1 MSKSK
6 VRISQCMIVKN
17 EEKNIERALSWGRPV
32 MWEQIVVDTGSTD
45 RTAEIARQMG
55 AKVYEFPWNDDFAA
69 AKNYAIERCKGDWI
83 AMLDAD
89 EYMQPEDRDKLP
101 ELMAQADQR
110 QLDVLS
116 ADLQQVRE
124 DGTSFSSST
133 LVRFFRNVPEL
144 RYRRRI
150 HEQLEAV
157 TGRELRWGD
166 AVAELAVFHTGYQK
180 AVLKDKKK
188 NERNKKLILAEL
200 KDHPDDHEMM
210 GYMGDEYLSDEDR
223 VKAAVWYGR
232 AVEHMPERLG
242 NYDSRSAAT
251 LANYLMILTESE
263 DLGWRELYETA
274 VEKMPMEADFDYIA
288 GRFFASQGQ
297 ADQAVSH
304 LEAAL
309 EKLETYGRNNRA
321 MCLTRD
327 LLGTYDLLV
336 RCCYEAGQLEKSMS
350 YGVTYLKYDRYNMAV
365 LSRMLKVLLPD
376 GGRRAGE
383 NQAVLEFFS
392 KLYDFSG
399 LKDRLFL
406 VKTARMSDCGGFG
419 DYGADHLFT
428 PEERALLRV

>member
-6 VRISQCMIVKN
+6 IRISQCMIVKN

-45 RTAEIARQMG
+45 RTVELAEAMG
-55 AKVYEFPWNDDFAA
+55 ATVYHFQWINDFAA
-69 AKNYAIERCKGDWI
+69 AKNYAIERCRGDWI

-101 ELMAQADQR
+101 ELMAQADKR

-116 ADLQQVRE
+116 ADWQQVRE
-124 DGTSFSSST
+124 DGASFSSST
-133 LVRFFRNVPEL
+133 LVRFFRNVPEI

-150 HEQLEAV
+150 HEQLESV
-157 TGRELRWGD
+157 TGRELKWGN
-166 AVAELAVFHTGYQK
+166 AVGELAVFHTGYQE
-180 AVLKDKKK
+180 AILKGKKK
-188 NERNKKLILAEL
+188 GDRNRKLILAEL
-200 KDHPDDHEMM
+200 DDHPDDHEMM

-223 VKAAVWYGR
+223 GEAGVWYRR
-232 AVEHMPERLG
+232 AVEHMPETLG
-242 NYDSRSAAT
+242 DYDSRSSAT
-251 LANYLMILTESE
+251 LSNYLMILTESE
-263 DLGWRELYETA
+263 DSDWREIYEIA
-274 VEKMPMEADFDYIA
+274 VKKMPMEADFDYIA

-297 ADQAVSH
+297 ADQAIYY

-309 EKLETYGRNNRA
+309 GKLEAHGRNNRA
-321 MCLTRD
+321 MRLAGD
-327 LLGTYDLLV
+327 LMGVYDLLV
-336 RCCYEAGQLEKSMS
+336 RCCYETGQREKCMS

-376 GGRRAGE
+376 GGQMAAE

-392 KLYDFSG
+392 RLYDFSG

-406 VKTARMSDCGGFG
+406 IKTAQRSDCGGFG
-419 DYGADHLFT
+419 SYGIYQLFT
-428 PEERALLRV
+428 PEERGQLGL